1 MADNVIT
8 KPLGLV
14 LIATAHMVFGP
25 GGAEV
30 IGTLGNNITLTFT
43 FNETAINYNSHFAV
57 YLNDRKIAEYTGHR
71 RFMLGDVFDIYQ
83 NTSVRYHI
91 SKLYLN
97 KSGSYRMTLFQ
108 DSTKLK
114 ESDNEVHLTVLR
126 GNTSSTV
133 GPLQENITTTT
144 RSESSTFALPTDMI
158 FVLVISLFLLTV
170 ALFSLLIWCLVRV
183 KARQQQY
190 VPQQNSNTTTQD
202 TINISNSPPQ
212 PPLVYSVL
220 DFPKRPAATSVN
232 SDNTE
237 YANISYVS
245 EKMHSSMQT

>member
-126 GNTSSTV
+126 GNTSST
-133 GPLQENITTTT
+133 
-144 RSESSTFALPTDMI
+144 
-158 FVLVISLFLLTV
+158 
-170 ALFSLLIWCLVRV
+170 
-183 KARQQQY
+183 ARQQQY